1 MTVHALDRWG
11 VYVVVPGTMWQRSL
25 GMFSTEALD
34 PVILFDLNQKSALFF
49 ILSLIYVFQGGVRK
63 IKHKV
68 SK

>member
-1 MTVHALDRWG
+1 
-11 VYVVVPGTMWQRSL
+11 MWQRSL